1 MRWYKTLGLK
11 NVRVGLFCEDYPALY
26 DRQLSKVEVEFP
38 EEMGKFNREHKEF
51 RLSPAYGSGVIC
63 FRNLDDPSKY
73 MSAEFAAVSVDEL
86 TKNLI
91 DVFNILRGSLRWP
104 GIDDVRFLAASN
116 PGEKGHLWVKQLF
129 IDRIFPPEL
138 EPYAD
143 QFAYVKALPTD
154 NPYNAD
160 SYIEMLKGLPP
171 KTRKAWLEGNWD
183 VFEGQVFEEWDA
195 EVHVLEEFKPPT
207 SWRWAAGLDFG
218 FRANGWL
225 GLFASGSDGHVICMD
240 EFVFKQLNAE
250 EAGYQAGQRSA
261 KYPDLEYI
269 AADAAMWQKTGG
281 GPTIA
286 EQFQS
291 GLVRARGEQAPMLV
305 KITHGPGS
313 VLAGLELTR
322 RYLAWTQTPDGKVEP
337 WMMPHLQFHK
347 RCKYAIKTI
356 PALPYKKET
365 EQVDS
370 DAEDHAYD
378 GLGYFLMSRPAPG
391 DPIPGLIIQ
400 DVHPGL
406 QETGRRQTPWAD
418 RYSQTEPEVVGAERL
433 TWEV

>member
-1 MRWYKTLGLK
+1 MAKKQQPKTFAEVLGFTERQLEAKQALKDGARYLLYGGARGGGKSRFLRWILVNLLLRWYKTLGLK

-73 MSAEFAAVSVDEL
+73 MSAEFAAVAVDEL

-207 SWRWAAGLDFG
+207 S
-218 FRANGWL
+218 
-225 GLFASGSDGHVICMD
+225 
-240 EFVFKQLNAE
+240 
-250 EAGYQAGQRSA
+250 
-261 KYPDLEYI
+261 
-269 AADAAMWQKTGG
+269 
-281 GPTIA
+281 
-286 EQFQS
+286 
-291 GLVRARGEQAPMLV
+291 
-305 KITHGPGS
+305 
-313 VLAGLELTR
+313 
-322 RYLAWTQTPDGKVEP
+322 
-337 WMMPHLQFHK
+337 
-347 RCKYAIKTI
+347 
-356 PALPYKKET
+356 
-365 EQVDS
+365 
-370 DAEDHAYD
+370 
-378 GLGYFLMSRPAPG
+378 
-391 DPIPGLIIQ
+391 
-400 DVHPGL
+400 
-406 QETGRRQTPWAD
+406 
-418 RYSQTEPEVVGAERL
+418 
-433 TWEV
+433 